1 MYAVIFEVWVKP
13 EGKDEYLQIA
23 AEMREKVAQIDGFIS
38 VERFQSLTEEGKL
51 VSLSFWES
59 EAAIKTWREQI
70 DHGRAQALGR
80 HQLFKDYRLRVT
92 QVMRDYGPNDRR
104 EAPNP

>member
-13 EGKDEYLQIA
+13 EGRDEYLGIA
-23 AEMREKVAQIDGFIS
+23 AEMREKVAQIEGFIS

-70 DHGRAQALGR
+70 DHGRAQAQGR
-80 HQLFKDYRLRVT
+80 YSLFKHYRLRVA

>member
-1 MYAVIFEVWVKP
+1 MYAVIFEVWVKA
-13 EGKDEYLQIA
+13 EGRDEYLGIA
-23 AEMREKVAQIDGFIS
+23 AEMREKVAQIEGFIS

-70 DHGRAQALGR
+70 DHGRAQAQGR
-80 HQLFKDYRLRVT
+80 YSLFKDYRLRVAK
-92 QVMRDYGPNDRR
+92 VMRDYGPNDRR